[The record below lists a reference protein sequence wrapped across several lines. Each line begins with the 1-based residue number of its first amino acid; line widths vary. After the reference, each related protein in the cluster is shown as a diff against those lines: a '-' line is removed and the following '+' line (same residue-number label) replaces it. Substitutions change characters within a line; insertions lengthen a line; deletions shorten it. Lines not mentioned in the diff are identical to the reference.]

1 MFKLDQGGVRV
12 FRLFG
17 IDVYLHWAWVLIAA
31 FEIFERRNAYRS
43 QAWNFAECFTLVAI
57 VLMHEVG
64 HSLACRSVGGE
75 AERIVLW
82 PLGGVAI
89 VRPPAR
95 PGAVLW
101 SIAAGPLVN
110 LVLLLFMLLPLIF
123 SGALHSPTDA
133 SRYFLNIF
141 GMNALLLAFNLL
153 PVYPLDGGQIVYA
166 LLWFAIGRARALMVV
181 AIVGLAGAAVG
192 IGAAAVFGSWWLVV
206 LAAMGATR
214 AWSGLNQARAMMR
227 LHRAPRYVE
236 ASCPGCRAHPPSGE
250 FWRCPCGTAFDTFA
264 ARGECPRCA
273 TVFDRAV
280 CPECRRTSGFADWLA
295 GDSEKQAG

>member
-1 MFKLDQGGVRV
+1 VFKLDQGGVRL

-17 IDVYLHWAWVLIAA
+17 IDIFLHWAWVLIAA
-31 FEIFERRNAYRS
+31 FEIFERRTAYRS
-43 QAWNFAECFTLVAI
+43 QAWNFAECFSLVVI
-57 VLMHEVG
+57 VLMHELG

-110 LVLLLFMLLPLIF
+110 LVIALALLPVVLF
-123 SGALHSPTDA
+123 AGVLHAPSDA
-133 SRYFLNIF
+133 SHYLLNIF
-141 GMNALLLAFNLL
+141 GMNALLLVFNLL

-166 LLWFAIGRARALMVV
+166 LLWFVIGRARALQVSSV
-181 AIVGLAGAAVG
+181 VGLVGAAVG
-192 IGAAAVFGSWWLVV
+192 LGAAAVLRSVWLLV
-206 LAAMGATR
+206 LAGMGATR
-214 AWSGLNQARAMMR
+214 AWSGLMQARAMMK
-227 LHRAPRYVE
+227 LYRAPRYVE

-250 FWRCPCGTAFDTFA
+250 FWRCPCGHAFDTFA
-264 ARGECPRCA
+264 ARGECPKCS
-273 TVFDRAV
+273 TVFDRAA
-280 CPECRRTSGFADWLA
+280 CPECRKVSPFAEWLVGEEKKA
-295 GDSEKQAG
+295 G